1 MNVSVESEEQ
11 AGEAPE
17 LAAEPEQTE
26 PEAELA
32 QDEAPPEPVPD
43 VPAAEASAAPVV
55 EAEISVAVEEK
66 EEGATSEEEKEAV
79 PPTPK
84 KQRQQAQ
91 GEPRKNQPTLRQ
103 VTARFAG
110 CGRCSYF
117 WAGYRV
123 VHGMAELETAVAQ
136 SKSGWLDLTW
146 DGQMS
151 DLIYKTYGVR
161 LDIAHFHYEGCCKEC
176 RRHFIYEEAEGS
188 DEAPGFRIEITPRTA
203 KY

>member
-11 AGEAPE
+11 SGEAPE

-26 PEAELA
+26 PGAELA

-43 VPAAEASAAPVV
+43 VPATEASAAPVV
-55 EAEISVAVEEK
+55 EAEATVVAEK
-66 EEGATSEEEKEAV
+66 EGEATSEEEKEAA
-79 PPTPK
+79 PTTPK

-117 WAGYRV
+117 WAGYRM
-123 VHGMAELETAVAQ
+123 VHGMAALETAVAQ
-136 SKSGWLDLTW
+136 SKSGWLELAW
-146 DGQMS
+146 DGQMP

-176 RRHFIYEEAEGS
+176 RRHYIYEEAEGEE
-188 DEAPGFRIEITPRTA
+188 EAHSFRIEITPRA
-203 KY
+203 P